1 MTTILQVVVWNY
13 IFAFC
18 RDIYFANHTI
28 SFFLPTK
35 QIVVPDKL
43 FLNIIVLDNFLA
55 NGSVM
60 HALMNRSKKFARKC
74 AKRLD
79 GSSEPSTTDKVGSSD
94 TCGTHSSSLISTIAA
109 SCGRQAR
116 VEIFRNWRSF

>member
-1 MTTILQVVVWNY
+1 M
-13 IFAFC
+13 
-18 RDIYFANHTI
+18 
-28 SFFLPTK
+28 S
-35 QIVVPDKL
+35 L
-43 FLNIIVLDNFLA
+43 FLSWYLYLYLSLSLLLLGGYSELYPKIDQD
-55 NGSVM
+55 
-60 HALMNRSKKFARKC
+60 ALMNRSKKFARKC